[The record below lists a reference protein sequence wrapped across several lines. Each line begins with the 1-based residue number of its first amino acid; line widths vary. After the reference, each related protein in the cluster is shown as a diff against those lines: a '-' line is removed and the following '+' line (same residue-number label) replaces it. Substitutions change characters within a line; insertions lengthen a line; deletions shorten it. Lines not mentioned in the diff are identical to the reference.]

1 MKELT
6 RFITQVLQK
15 MGLPAGAYTYTL
27 GRGGVAKKFGM
38 CRMKMFPNKI
48 QNQEVRANTSLYTS

>member
-1 MKELT
+1 MRELT

-15 MGLPAGAYTYTL
+15 MGLPAGAYTL
-27 GRGGVAKKFGM
+27 GRRGVAKKFGM